1 MKHPN
6 TVHAHSDLLIA
17 DSASMS
23 ILGGRIENQDTHFRS
38 DKRRIYIVADG
49 MGGHLAGGTASQMA
63 VSMLAKILGGACDNR
78 TPCLDLLQ
86 ATIRQTLN
94 EIVQRLQGMV
104 RQQPACDGV
113 GTTLALAVVC
123 HDQLFYCHVGDCRI
137 YLFRN
142 GSLQPLT
149 ADESLAQELLEAHL
163 LPAKQVEHHRW
174 RHIVTNSVSSHG
186 LQRQPVLQALQLKP
200 LDRVLLAT
208 NGLTEKLPVAS
219 IQDLVSQ
226 RYTPEASIKHLKSE
240 ANRSAVEH
248 NATAILVEFRST
260 ERSN

>member
-1 MKHPN
+1 M
-6 TVHAHSDLLIA
+6 
-17 DSASMS
+17 
-23 ILGGRIENQDTHFRS
+23 ENQDTHFRS

-63 VSMLAKILGGACDNR
+63 VSMLAKILCGVCDNH
-78 TPCLDLLQ
+78 TPCLDSLQ
-86 ATIRQTLN
+86 AAIRQTLS

-123 HDQLFYCHVGDCRI
+123 HDRLFYCHVGDCRI

-142 GSLQPLT
+142 GFLQPLT

-174 RHIVTNSVSSHG
+174 RHIVTNSISSHG
-186 LQRQPVLQALQLKP
+186 LQRQPALHVLQLMP
-200 LDRVLLAT
+200 MDRVLLTT
-208 NGLTEKLPVAS
+208 NGLTEKLSVAS
-219 IQDLVSQ
+219 IRDFISH
-226 RYTPEASIKHLKSE
+226 RYAPKASIEHLKS
-240 ANRSAVEH
+240 AADRSTVEH
-248 NATAILVEFRST
+248 NATAILVEFRSA
-260 ERSN
+260 ERTNHNSD